1 MGLISIAQAAT
12 TAANNTATPPNNSL
26 FSSGLMILAF
36 VFIFYF
42 LIWRPQS
49 RRMKDQKQLLSSVA
63 VGDEVTTNGG
73 IVGKITKLDDNVVHL
88 NIAEGVT
95 IKLRK
100 EAIANILPK
109 GSLKAQPEMVTSNGN
124 VKNGKAKNDKSEG

>member
-1 MGLISIAQAAT
+1 MGLLFSTAHAAT
-12 TAANNTATPPNNSL
+12 GAAANGAQQGNPL

-36 VFIFYF
+36 VLIFYL

-49 RRMKDQKQLLSSVA
+49 KRMKSQKNLLGSLS

-73 IVGKITKLDDNVVHL
+73 IVGKISKMEDAFVHIE
-88 NIAEGVT
+88 IAKGVT

-100 EAIANILPK
+100 EAVVNILPK
-109 GSLKAQPEMVTSNGN
+109 GSLKEESSANENN
-124 VKNGKAKNDKSEG
+124 KAKS